1 MILVSLMLF
10 ISCGQHTADYYGYKN
25 SVDTTTIVQ
34 DESDR
39 GRLLEAIQSNDMPS
53 LDGLIQKGV
62 DLNLALPNGNP
73 PLIEAILWERAEIVL
88 LFLEKGVNRE
98 CVDRDGKSAKE
109 LSENSSDAIYNIFH
123 PEALIEIEEE

>member
-1 MILVSLMLF
+1 MILVSLMFF
-10 ISCGQHTADYYGYKN
+10 ISCGQHSADYYGYKN

-34 DESDR
+34 DQSDR
-39 GRLLEAIQSNDMPS
+39 ARFLEAIQSNDRPL
-53 LDGLIQKGV
+53 LDELIKKGI
-62 DLNLALPNGNP
+62 DLNLALPSGNP
-73 PLIEAILWERAEIVL
+73 PLIEAIMWERIEMVL